1 MHKSQWLN
9 FLVTSLFSSPLF
21 ALTML
26 PINTD
31 VANKASFTTTNQK
44 LTPSNT
50 FLSDEAIQLKFNFA
64 VPQTHQ
70 GKNANLYLIAKY
82 NDSYYM
88 RTPTGWTPWNLVSAS
103 LQTFQSKI
111 LAKEENIEVLNHAT
125 LPAGEYLVYAGYQLA
140 GEDNLYFNAVPA
152 TLAIFDKGSAALHKV
167 RNKEILTEF
176 FDRGSNGFNKGFG
189 GGFSPVASFSPA
201 PTPTPSLVNTAATD
215 SAGSSTPVSQTNL
228 QELGVDE
235 SDRIKAKGEQLFA
248 LETCLLDSSKQ
259 CLSAYRMTAEPAGT
273 QKLGQLNLDMNNYSN
288 GQLYLPATPN
298 QESPQKLVY
307 LNSSFNYPVFSFWF
321 SPYFWGNNQTHI
333 ALLDV
338 SQPENMQVKQK
349 ITLNSALISSRMLNN
364 VLYLVTRKN
373 PQYTFTPPKPVALG
387 APASENVTAKA
398 PDLVL
403 LPAPQP
409 EPPSTKDADNLLP
422 TISFDQDPATPLVK
436 SEDCYIPA
444 QSSDKVVDNTL
455 ILVTAIPLDNPKQHY
470 SVCVAGNI
478 DTFYMSTQAI
488 YLASSKYP
496 YQLNGSNIVYS
507 AQPQELS
514 TQIHKFALGANTL
527 NYKGSGDVPGHLGWN
542 SDKQPFRMGE
552 YNNILKIATS
562 LGQTWDASSRTRVG
576 VLQEDS
582 ASQSLKEIA
591 HLDNLGKP
599 GEQLYAARFIQNR
612 GYLVT
617 FKNTDPLYVL
627 DFKEPSKPEIL
638 GELHANGYSDYL
650 HPIGENYLLGIGKD
664 ASPSNS
670 ATDNDRFAWYQGVK
684 LALYDVTDG
693 NSLKEV
699 DSLIIGKRGTQSAA
713 LYDHHALA
721 WLANGTQATLALP
734 IELHNNRYPENY
746 NTYNYNY
753 DYNLPSTYYD
763 WTHTG
768 LYLFSV
774 DTGSKPSLSLSRRII
789 ADANNP
795 KYYGDY
801 TGASTDNDRAVIQGG
816 SVHYLHNNR
825 ILSSPITP

>member
-1 MHKSQWLN
+1 MNPLQWMSLLVVSTLCKPLLALN
-9 FLVTSLFSSPLF
+9 I
-21 ALTML
+21 L

-31 VANKASFTTTNQK
+31 AVNQASFTTTNQK
-44 LTPSNT
+44 ATPSNT

-64 VPQTHQ
+64 VPQIHQ
-70 GKNANLYLIAKY
+70 GRNANFYLIAKY
-82 NDSYYM
+82 NDSYFM
-88 RTPTGWTPWNLVSAS
+88 RTATGWAPWNQVSTT
-103 LQTFQSKI
+103 LQAYQNKI
-111 LAKEENIEVLNHAT
+111 LAKTETLEVLNRT
-125 LPAGEYLVYAGYQLA
+125 VLPPGEFLVYAGYQLA
-140 GEDNLYFNAVPA
+140 GEDNLYFTAVPA
-152 TLAIFDKGSAALHKV
+152 TLAIFDKSSAALHKV

-189 GGFSPVASFSPA
+189 GGFSPAVSFS
-201 PTPTPSLVNTAATD
+201 PTPTPSPSNTASTD
-215 SAGSSTPVSQTNL
+215 TSGNTPTVSQTNL
-228 QELGVDE
+228 QEFGVDE
-235 SDRIKAKGEQLFA
+235 SDRIKAKGDQLFA
-248 LETCLLDSSKQ
+248 LENCLLDSSKQ
-259 CLSAYRMTAEPAGT
+259 CLSAYRMTPQPAST
-273 QKLGQLNLDMNNYSN
+273 QKLGQLNLDIKNYSN
-288 GQLYLPATPN
+288 GQLYLPTPPN
-298 QESPQKLVY
+298 QASPQKLVY
-307 LNSSFNYPVFSFWF
+307 LNSSFNYPVFSSWF
-321 SPYFWGNNQTHI
+321 LPSYWGNNQTQI

-338 SQPENMQVKQK
+338 TQPENMQLKQK

-373 PQYTFTPPKPVALG
+373 PQYSYPQPKPLALG
-387 APASENVTAKA
+387 APAGADLTAKA
-398 PDLVL
+398 PDLVV
-403 LPAPQP
+403 LPTPQP
-409 EPPSTKDADNLLP
+409 ELPSTKDADNLLP
-422 TISFDQDPATPLVK
+422 TISFDQGPATPLVK

-455 ILVTAIPLDNPKQHY
+455 ILITAIPVDNPTQHY
-470 SVCVAGNI
+470 SVCVAGNV

-496 YQLNGSNIVYS
+496 YKLNGLNIDYS
-507 AQPQELS
+507 APVAEMS
-514 TQIHKFALGANTL
+514 TQIHKFALGTNTL

-582 ASQSLKEIA
+582 ASHSLKEIA

-627 DFKEPSKPEIL
+627 DFKDPSKPEVL
-638 GELHANGYSDYL
+638 GELHVNGYSDYL

-664 ASPSNS
+664 AIPNNS

-693 NSLKEV
+693 KSLKEV
-699 DSLIIGKRGTQSAA
+699 DSLIIGKRGTQSSA

-746 NTYNYNY
+746 NTYNYTY
-753 DYNLPSTYYD
+753 DYNQPSTYYD

-789 ADANNP
+789 TDANNA
-795 KYYGDY
+795 KNYGDY
-801 TGASTDNDRAVIQGG
+801 NGASTDQDRAVIQGG

-825 ILSSPITP
+825 ILSSIINP